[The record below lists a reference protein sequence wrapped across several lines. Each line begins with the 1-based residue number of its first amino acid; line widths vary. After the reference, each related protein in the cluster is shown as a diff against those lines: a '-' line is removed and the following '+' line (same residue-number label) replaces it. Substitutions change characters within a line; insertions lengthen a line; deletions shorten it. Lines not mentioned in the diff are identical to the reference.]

1 MNEFKP
7 QIVTVKKDVKLFI
20 KEAGA
25 KDFKLTALKKGE
37 EFNSFFT
44 KDDYFVLIV
53 DEFGAQWI
61 VSRDE
66 VRPDNYLNYFQVKES
81 I

>member
-7 QIVTVKKDVKLFI
+7 QIVEVKKDVKLFA

-25 KDFKLTALKKGE
+25 KDFKLMTFEKGE

-44 KDDYFVLIV
+44 RDDYFVLIV
-53 DEFGAQWI
+53 DEFGAQI
-61 VSRDE
+61 ILAKDE
-66 VRPDNYLNYFQVKES
+66 VRPDNYQNYFQVKTT
-81 I
+81 

>member
-7 QIVTVKKDVKLFI
+7 QIVEVKKDVKLFA

-25 KDFKLTALKKGE
+25 KDFKLMAFEKGE

-44 KDDYFVLIV
+44 RDDYFVLIV
-53 DEFGAQWI
+53 DEFGAQI
-61 VSRDE
+61 ILAKDE
-66 VRPDNYLNYFQVKES
+66 VRPDNYQNYFQVKAT
-81 I
+81 

>member
-7 QIVTVKKDVKLFI
+7 QIVEVKKDVKLFA

-25 KDFKLTALKKGE
+25 KDFKLTAFKTGE

-44 KDDYFVLIV
+44 RDDYFVLIV
-53 DEFGAQWI
+53 DEFGAQI
-61 VSRDE
+61 ILAKDE
-66 VRPDNYLNYFQVKES
+66 VRPDNYQNYFQVKTT
-81 I
+81 